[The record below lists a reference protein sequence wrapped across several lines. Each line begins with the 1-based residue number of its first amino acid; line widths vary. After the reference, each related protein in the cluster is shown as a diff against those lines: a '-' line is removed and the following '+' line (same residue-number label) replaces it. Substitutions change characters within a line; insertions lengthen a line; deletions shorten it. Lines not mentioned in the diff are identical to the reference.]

1 MTAIIL
7 QSIPHLFNH
16 RKAGT
21 KFSRTY
27 ILVRYFFGM
36 GKMNIVVSDELERR
50 FRKEVGYY
58 MGLKKGNIKK
68 ALEEALE
75 LWIDRTERTHH
86 KTPGKTEI
94 GWS

>member
-1 MTAIIL
+1 MTTIIL

-36 GKMNIVVSDELERR
+36 GKMNIVVSDELEGR
-50 FRKEVGYY
+50 FRKAVGYY
-58 MGLKKGNIKK
+58 MGLQKGNIMKG
-68 ALEEALE
+68 ARRSTRVM
-75 LWIDRTERTHH
+75 DRSHREDT
-86 KTPGKTEI
+86 
-94 GWS
+94 S